1 MKGMKGLT
9 IIVILFAMVLA
20 GAWAT
25 GTTEQPS
32 TGKAASSQGTTKTL
46 HLYSSLPEREV
57 KTYVGGFEASHPSIK
72 VAWVRL
78 STGQML
84 ARIRAEKANPQA
96 SVWFGGPTDS
106 YILAASEG
114 LFAPYKESAEW
125 QSMSAKYKGPDGF
138 WTGFGVNYL
147 CFVSN
152 TDFLKAHGLNPP
164 ASWNDL
170 LRPEF
175 KGQLSMAFPYTS
187 GTGLAR
193 LSTLIFL
200 MGEKKALE
208 FEKGLSSQI
217 LEYTESGPGCIP
229 KVGLGEAAAG
239 ITYLSDTREAMAKGY
254 PIVYSY
260 PADGTSYTTDCVALI
275 KGGPEP
281 DLAKVFYDWLLSAD
295 AQKLFKQYYRMGLN
309 PSIAQTPGMVPPKLV
324 DYNFTWVAAN
334 RDRLIA
340 EWRQTTGF

>member
-9 IIVILFAMVLA
+9 IAVILFAMVLG
-20 GAWAT
+20 GAWAN
-25 GTTEQPS
+25 GAKEQSTTA
-32 TGKAASSQGTTKTL
+32 KAASKATPKTL
-46 HLYSSLPEREV
+46 HLYSSLPEQEV
-57 KTYVGGFEASHPSIK
+57 KTYVGAFETSHPDIN

-84 ARIRAEKANPQA
+84 ARIRAEKANPQ
-96 SVWFGGPTDS
+96 SSIWFGGPTDS

-114 LFAPYKESAEW
+114 LFAPYKESPEW
-125 QSMSAKYKGPDGF
+125 QSMPAKYKGPEGN

-152 TDFLKAHGLNPP
+152 TKFLKAHGLNPP
-164 ASWNDL
+164 TSWNDL

-200 MGEKKALE
+200 MGEKKALS
-208 FEKGLSSQI
+208 FEKDLSSRI

-229 KVGLGEAAAG
+229 KVGLGEAAVG
-239 ITYLSDTREAMAKGY
+239 ITYLSDTREAMGKGY

-260 PADGTSYTTDCVALI
+260 PKEGTSYTTDCVALI

-281 DLAKVFYDWLLSAD
+281 QLAKVFYDWLLSAD
-295 AQKLFKQYYRMGLN
+295 AQKLFKPFYRMGLN
-309 PSIAQTPGMVPPKLV
+309 SSVAQTPGLTPPKLV
-324 DYNFTWVAAN
+324 DYDFKWVAAN
-334 RDRLIA
+334 RDRLIS